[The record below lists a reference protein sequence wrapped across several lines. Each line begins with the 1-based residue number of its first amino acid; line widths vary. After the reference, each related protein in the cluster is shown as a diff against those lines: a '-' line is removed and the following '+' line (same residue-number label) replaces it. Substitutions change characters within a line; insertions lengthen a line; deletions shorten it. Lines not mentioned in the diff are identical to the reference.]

1 MQTLKEK
8 VQELEQSALDNKK
21 IINSEGAEISVTRDK
36 YVLMGSNGLDLE
48 FEKTSN
54 SFIVAVLAG
63 NNESMERAYDYKS
76 KVNFDNLG
84 NFKKIGKNV
93 AKNAVKKI
101 NSKKVKTCK
110 CDVLFDK
117 RVSASLLTNL
127 FNSVYAPS
135 IIKGASFL
143 KNRLG
148 EKVFSKNI
156 NIIDDPLMINM
167 ARSKLIDCEGIE
179 AKKLNLI
186 KNGRLQF
193 YFNSLSSAKQIRQK
207 PTGHGSRSVS
217 SIPSPSYSN
226 LYMENGVEK
235 RKKIIN
241 SIKKGILVTELMGS
255 SINFS
260 NGDYSRGV
268 SGFWIENGEIIH
280 PVSEVT
286 IAGNLKDIFRNL
298 VPCDDLEFNFGV
310 NAPSCL
316 VENLT
321 LGGK

>member
-1 MQTLKEK
+1 MKKQVTLS
-8 VQELEQSALDNKK
+8 LWL
-21 IINSEGAEISVTRDK
+21 
-36 YVLMGSNGLDLE
+36 
-48 FEKTSN
+48 
-54 SFIVAVLAG
+54 VLAG

-143 KNRLG
+143 KNKLG

-186 KNGRLQF
+186 KMVG
-193 YFNSLSSAKQIRQK
+193 Y
-207 PTGHGSRSVS
+207 
-217 SIPSPSYSN
+217 
-226 LYMENGVEK
+226 
-235 RKKIIN
+235 
-241 SIKKGILVTELMGS
+241 
-255 SINFS
+255 NF
-260 NGDYSRGV
+260 
-268 SGFWIENGEIIH
+268 I
-280 PVSEVT
+280 
-286 IAGNLKDIFRNL
+286 
-298 VPCDDLEFNFGV
+298 
-310 NAPSCL
+310 
-316 VENLT
+316 LT
-321 LGGK
+321 L